1 MGCDALSVSWAWD
14 PSLYRGSARYYL
26 EGRLPYAP
34 GLADA
39 LARELGLDG
48 RGRLIDIGCGP
59 GIVALELAALFE
71 EVVGVDADADMID
84 EAAREAQRRGVGNGR
99 WLTLRAEE
107 LPGEL
112 GAFRVATL
120 AQSYHWMER
129 ERVARAVHGML
140 EPGGAL
146 VHINA
151 FTRHGVE
158 ASSSPYPEPP
168 WEAISALVRRY
179 LGSETLAGQGRRD
192 AMFVDIDGIFGRS
205 FRGPDVVM
213 VPDVTVLARTAD
225 QIVASVFSV
234 SSSAPHLFADRLPRF
249 ESDLRRVLS
258 EASSDGRFAQQTGD
272 TELRIWR
279 LPP

>member
-1 MGCDALSVSWAWD
+1 MSWAWD

-71 EVVGVDADADMID
+71 EVVGVDADADMIA
-84 EAAREAQRRGVGNGR
+84 EAAREAGRRGIENGR
-99 WLTLRAEE
+99 WRTMRAEE

-112 GAFRVATL
+112 GPFRVATL
-120 AQSYHWMER
+120 AQSFHWMER
-129 ERVARAVHGML
+129 ERVARAIHGML

-146 VHINA
+146 VHVNA
-151 FTRHGVE
+151 FTRRGIE

-179 LGSETLAGQGRRD
+179 LGSETLAGQGRRE
-192 AMFVDIDGIFGRS
+192 AVFVDLDHVLRS
-205 FRGPDVVM
+205 FRGPEVVS
-213 VPDVTVLARTAD
+213 VPDGRVLVRTID
-225 QIVASVFSV
+225 QVVAAVFSV
-234 SSSAPHLFADRLPRF
+234 SSSAPHLFVDRLHRF
-249 ESDLRRVLS
+249 ESDLRRVLTEVS
-258 EASSDGRFAQQTGD
+258 AEGRFSEQTGD

-279 LPP
+279 LPS